1 MIKVSNKII
10 GALMDLEIELEELRN
25 VYAGE
30 VMDEALELF
39 EKVERI
45 IKTEP
50 MSSDECLPSSK

>member
-1 MIKVSNKII
+1 
-10 GALMDLEIELEELRN
+10 MDLEIELEELRN